1 MSEGQPT
8 FYRIDSSGFT
18 FKEYLWGTKNPLTLL
33 IAGIIKLLRINM
45 GGSIDDPAVDVVY
58 PFEIAESQIPPDIFE
73 QFYPV
78 ALELLGLDFE
88 APIFHAVEDKLNFTT
103 IYWAT
108 YRHRSGA
115 GFARIHC
122 RIWTKTHPRKFYL
135 FPVFVTIFQD
145 GTALFSSAG
154 KPDSELP
161 REITTLRLQGK
172 PTAELWN
179 IHQTEVHK
187 IGKQVRPMVDEQTL
201 RDTVETY
208 HRMARDF
215 HLRRRAFRQLRKV
228 DEQHAAIIEQAR
240 AEAAARGLANPETI
254 AELQLLEKA
263 PPNRANSIWI
273 LIVTAGAF
281 LLAGGAQDSFAN
293 ALLLIP
299 ILLFHEM
306 GHYLAMYIFKYRNLQ
321 MFFIPFLGAAVTGQK
336 YNVAGWKRVVVFL
349 MGPLPGIV
357 LGAALAGAGI
367 ARENKLAVEAAM
379 LCIFINGFNLLPL
392 LPFDGGRV
400 VGTILF
406 SRNYILDTV
415 FRVLTAI
422 GIILLAF
429 ALNAQF
435 LMAVGV
441 VSLIAVAPSFKVA
454 KVTES
459 VREMKLPTVTPDG
472 EGIPTQ
478 TADIVITEL
487 KKKFPKGLNKQIA
500 QHTLTVFETLNAR
513 PPGWLAS
520 IFFLGVHGFAFLAS
534 LIGVGVIA
542 FYQRGDLG
550 GAAFAFGRPPRTAVS
565 SALMK
570 IDSKEQARG
579 FAPGNTV
586 AIVGTYKKRP
596 AAEQAYA
603 GLIAELPSNGE
614 GVLFG
619 NTVYLRVPA
628 TNNSARTLL
637 FEQLNKGTTNIFV
650 ERTNYG
656 ATIAFQFDVPK
667 EKQTAEWF
675 KTFNEYWE
683 FTGQYQLIPPWCPEG
698 VAGTQVTSE
707 QLRAR
712 HTLHLLDR
720 ADDEPKPKRKATD
733 TAEFDGNEIAQ
744 AVRIGD
750 TEKVERIQKRIRE
763 RAENERKQRID
774 RVRSLSDTEVHRAV
788 LESYMDYPSDTNKLA
803 AYKAAQ
809 EKLRGLVGSVTEPGS
824 EPWRYSSEG
833 GWLIKSGDSV
843 SIHGVEFNDFPRGA
857 PALITWLEKHGVEKI
872 RYRLEGT
879 YRNPRGGSSDEEE

>member
-1 MSEGQPT
+1 MSDGQPT

-33 IAGIIKLLRINM
+33 VAGIIKLLRINM
-45 GGSIDDPAVDVVY
+45 GGSIDDPAVDVIY

-73 QFYPV
+73 KFYPI
-78 ALELLGLDFE
+78 ALELLDLGFE
-88 APIFHAVEDKLNFTT
+88 APIFHAIEDKLNFTT

-108 YRHRSGA
+108 YRQSSGA

-122 RIWTKTHPRKFYL
+122 RIWTKTHPPKFHL
-135 FPVFVTIFQD
+135 FPVFVTMFED
-145 GTALFSSAG
+145 GTALYSSAG
-154 KPDSELP
+154 KPDTELP
-161 REITTLRLQGK
+161 KEVATLRMQGK
-172 PTAELWN
+172 PTAELWK

-187 IGKQVRPMVDEQTL
+187 TGKAVRPLVDEQTL
-201 RDTVETY
+201 REAVETY

-215 HLRRRAFRQLRKV
+215 HLRRRAFRQLGKI

-240 AEAAARGLANPETI
+240 AEAAATGLQNPETI

-281 LLAGGAQDSFAN
+281 LLAGGARDSFSN

-336 YNVAGWKRVVVFL
+336 YNVPGWKRVVVFL

-357 LGAALAGAGI
+357 LGAGLAGAGI

-406 SRNYILDTV
+406 SRHYILDTV
-415 FRVLTAI
+415 FRVLTAL

-441 VSLIAVAPSFKVA
+441 VSLIAVASSFKVA
-454 KVTES
+454 KVTEL
-459 VREMKLPTVTPDG
+459 VREMKLPTVMPDG
-472 EGIPTQ
+472 EGIPPQ
-478 TADIVITEL
+478 TADVIITEL
-487 KKKFPKGLNKQIA
+487 KRKFPKGINKQIA

-520 IFFLGVHGFAFLAS
+520 IFFLGLHGFAFLAS

-542 FYQRGDLG
+542 LYQRGDLG
-550 GAAFAFGRPPRTAVS
+550 SSAFAFANAPKLAVS
-565 SALMK
+565 SAQIK
-570 IDSKEQARG
+570 VDSYDEARRI
-579 FAPGNTV
+579 APSNTV
-586 AIVGTYKKRP
+586 AIVATYKKRD
-596 AAEQAYA
+596 AAEKAYGGLA
-603 GLIAELPSNGE
+603 GKLPANGE

-619 NTVYLRVPA
+619 NTVYLRLPA
-628 TNNSARTLL
+628 TNMSARAAL
-637 FEQLNKGTTNIFV
+637 FEECNGGTTNTFV

-656 ATIAFQFDVPK
+656 GTFTLQFDLPK
-667 EKQTAEWF
+667 EKRAAAWF
-675 KTFNEYWE
+675 TNFNDYWTFNGSYH
-683 FTGQYQLIPPWCPEG
+683 LIPPWCAESEKHL
-698 VAGTQVTSE
+698 TSE
-707 QLRAR
+707 HIRAR
-712 HTLHLLDR
+712 HTLHLLNR
-720 ADDEPKPKRKATD
+720 AEEEPTEKRKS
-733 TAEFDGNEIAQ
+733 NEAQESDRKAIAQ
-744 AVRIGD
+744 AIRIGD
-750 TEKVERIQKRIRE
+750 TEKVERLQKQIRE
-763 RAENERKQRID
+763 RIDNRRKQRLEG
-774 RVRSLSDTEVHRAV
+774 VKNMPETEVHRAV
-788 LESYMDYPSDTNKLA
+788 IENYMDYPGDTNKLA

-809 EKLRGLVGSVTEPGS
+809 ENLRGLLGSVKEGDS
-824 EPWRYSSEG
+824 AAWRYGSEG
-833 GWLIKSGDSV
+833 GFLLDTKENV
-843 SIHGVEFNDFPRGA
+843 TIHMIQFNDFPRGG
-857 PALITWLEKHGVEKI
+857 PSLINWLESHGAQKI
-872 RYRLEGT
+872 LYRVDGS
-879 YRNPRGGSSDEEE
+879 YRNGGGGGGDEEE

>member
-1 MSEGQPT
+1 MNEGQPT

-45 GGSIDDPAVDVVY
+45 GGSIDDPAVDSLHA
-58 PFEIAESQIPPDIFE
+58 FEIAEVQLPPDIFE
-73 QFYPV
+73 KFYPI
-78 ALELLGLDFE
+78 ALELLDLGFE
-88 APIFHAVEDKLNFTT
+88 APIFHAIEDKLNFTT

-108 YRHRSGA
+108 YRHSSGA

-122 RIWTKTHPRKFYL
+122 RIWTKTHPPKFHL
-135 FPVFVTIFQD
+135 FPVFVTMFQD

-154 KPDSELP
+154 KPDTELP
-161 REITTLRLQGK
+161 REVTTVRLQGK

-187 IGKQVRPMVDEQTL
+187 TGKQVKSLRDEQTL
-201 RDTVETY
+201 RDTIEMY
-208 HRMARDF
+208 HLMARDF
-215 HLRRRAFRQLRKV
+215 HLRRRAFRKLGKV
-228 DEQHAAIIEQAR
+228 DEQHTAIIEQAR
-240 AEAAARGLANPETI
+240 AEAVATGLANPETI

-281 LLAGGAQDSFAN
+281 LLAGGARDSFAN

-336 YNVAGWKRVVVFL
+336 YNVPGWKRVVVFL

-367 ARENKLAVEAAM
+367 ARDNKLAVEAAM

-406 SRNYILDTV
+406 SRHYILDTV
-415 FRVLTAI
+415 FRVLTAL

-441 VSLIAVAPSFKVA
+441 VSLIAVASSFKVA
-454 KVTES
+454 KVTEL
-459 VREMKLPTVTPDG
+459 VREMKLPTVMPDG
-472 EGIPTQ
+472 ESIPLQ
-478 TADIVITEL
+478 TADVIITEL

-500 QHTLTVFETLNAR
+500 QHALTVFETLNAR

-520 IFFLGVHGFAFLAS
+520 IFFLGLHGFAFLAS

-542 FYQRGDLG
+542 LYQRDDLG
-550 GAAFAFGRPPRTAVS
+550 SSAFAFANAPKLAVS
-565 SALMK
+565 SAHIK
-570 IDSKEQARG
+570 TDSNEEAWRI
-579 FAPGNTV
+579 APSNMV
-586 AIVGTYKKRP
+586 AIVATYKKRA
-596 AAEQAYA
+596 AAEQAYS
-603 GLIAELPSNGE
+603 GLVGKLPANGE

-619 NTVYLRVPA
+619 NTVYLRLPA
-628 TNNSARTLL
+628 TNMSARTAL
-637 FEQLNKGTTNIFV
+637 FEECNAGTTNTFV

-656 ATIAFQFDVPK
+656 GSFALQFDLPK
-667 EKQTAEWF
+667 EKRTAEWF
-675 KTFNEYWE
+675 TNFSDYWALN
-683 FTGQYQLIPPWCPEG
+683 GSYQLIPPWGAEG
-698 VAGTQVTSE
+698 EKLLTSE
-707 QLRAR
+707 HIRAR
-712 HTLHLLDR
+712 RTLQLLNR
-720 ADDEPKPKRKATD
+720 AQQDPAEKRKANE
-733 TAEFDGNEIAQ
+733 AEELDRKAIAQ

-750 TEKVERIQKRIRE
+750 SEKVERMQKQIRE
-763 RAENERKQRID
+763 RYEDRRKQRMES
-774 RVRSLSDTEVHRAV
+774 VRKMPETEVHRGV
-788 LESYMDYPSDTNKLA
+788 IENYMDYPGDTNKLA
-803 AYKAAQ
+803 AYKASQ
-809 EKLRGLVGSVTEPGS
+809 EKLREVLGSVKDSNLKAWPYGA
-824 EPWRYSSEG
+824 EG
-833 GWLIKSGDSV
+833 GYFLDTKGNVTIRF
-843 SIHGVEFNDFPRGA
+843 IQFNDFPRGG
-857 PALITWLEKHGVEKI
+857 PSLISWLESHGAQKILYRVE
-872 RYRLEGT
+872 GS
-879 YRNPRGGSSDEEE
+879 YRNNGGGTSDEEE